1 MSVLT
6 DGRRPVIDKPAIER
20 AVREIIVAIGED
32 PTREGLLGTPER
44 IAEMYE
50 ELFSGLREDPSEL
63 LEVGFDDED
72 HREMVIVKDIPFY
85 SMCEHHF
92 MPFHGVAHVGY
103 IPQGRIIGV
112 SKVARLV
119 EMVARRPQVQE
130 RLTTQIADFLCEG
143 GMAALGAGVVVE
155 AEHLCMTARG
165 IKKPGSKVVTSA
177 TRGTFRD
184 DPRTR
189 AEFLAIVEGA
199 RPR

>member
-6 DGRRPVIDKPAIER
+6 DGRRPAIDKPAIER

>member
-1 MSVLT
+1 MSLLT
-6 DGRRPVIDKPAIER
+6 DGRKPAIDKPAIER
-20 AVREIIVAIGED
+20 AFREIIVALGED
-32 PTREGLLGTPER
+32 PGREGLRGTPER

-50 ELFSGLREDPSEL
+50 ELFAGLHEDPGEL
-63 LEVGFDDED
+63 LQVGFDDED
-72 HREMVIVKDIPFY
+72 HREMVVVKDIPFY

-92 MPFHGVAHVGY
+92 LPFHGVAHVGY

-112 SKVARLV
+112 SKIARLV

-189 AEFLAIVEGA
+189 AEFLSIVEGG

>member
-72 HREMVIVKDIPFY
+72 HREMVIVKNIPFY

-177 TRGTFRD
+177 TRGTFRE

>member
-1 MSVLT
+1 MALLA
-6 DGRRPVIDKPAIER
+6 DGRKPGIDKPAIER
-20 AVREIIVAIGED
+20 AVRDIIVAIGED
-32 PTREGLLGTPER
+32 PTREGLIGTPER

-50 ELFSGLREDPSEL
+50 ELFSGLREDPAEL

-92 MPFHGVAHVGY
+92 LPFHGVAHVGY
-103 IPQGRIIGV
+103 IPHGRIIGV

-130 RLTTQIADFLCEG
+130 RLTKQIADFLCDG
-143 GMAALGAGVVVE
+143 GMAALGAGVVIE

-165 IKKPGSKVVTSA
+165 IKKPGAKVVTSA
-177 TRGTFRD
+177 TRGSFRD

-189 AEFLAIVEGA
+189 AEFLMIIEG
-199 RPR
+199 RRS